1 MTEFTGDII
10 GLLKLLTFSVILA
23 FTIAKLEIN
32 IEGIHGWGK
41 NLPTWR
47 VRNRFTEIFFG
58 DQPLTG
64 YHIWFF
70 ISGLTVLHFPYFIG
84 LDFSVVTEMRI
95 WAAFFLGMVFEDIWW
110 FILNPAFGIRKL
122 NKFDAHW
129 HKHWLGFVL
138 RFYFYYSVFGI
149 TLLLL
154 SFKFVNYE

>member
-1 MTEFTGDII
+1 MTDLTGEFLSIF
-10 GLLKLLTFSVILA
+10 KLLTFSLILA

-32 IEGIHGWGK
+32 IEGPHAWGK

-47 VRNRFTEIFFG
+47 VKNKLTEILFG

-70 ISGLTVLHFPYFIG
+70 TSALVFLHFPYFIG
-84 LDFSVVTEMRI
+84 LDFSVITEMRI

-110 FILNPAFGIRKL
+110 FILNPAYGIKKL

-129 HKHWLGFVL
+129 HKHWFGFVP
-138 RFYFYYSVFGI
+138 RFYIYYSVFGI
-149 TLLLL
+149 ALLLFSL
-154 SFKFVNYE
+154 